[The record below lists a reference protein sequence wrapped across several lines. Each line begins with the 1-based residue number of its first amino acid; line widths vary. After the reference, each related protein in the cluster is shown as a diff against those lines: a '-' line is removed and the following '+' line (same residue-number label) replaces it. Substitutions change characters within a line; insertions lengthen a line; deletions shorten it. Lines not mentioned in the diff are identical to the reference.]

1 MYDVIVVGAGPAG
14 SSAARA
20 AAERGLE
27 VLLVDRELEI
37 GVPDKCGE
45 FVPSLKE
52 MRRLTPYA
60 KDLERYFDPPRDLI
74 VNRTKHVRFIFP
86 NEKEISI
93 EFEGVVVERKL
104 FDKHLANEAARAGA
118 DVATSFKVVGLLDGG
133 RGVKAKTLSGLVELN
148 SKLVVAA
155 DGAYSLVARRAGL
168 PVSTDPLD
176 YGVGFQYEMVNVDH
190 DPEYVDMYIGEDV
203 APGSYAWIIPK
214 GSDVANV
221 GTGVRIPYMKRGLN
235 VRDYQ
240 RYFVEKHPVASG
252 KLMNA
257 KPTAVKAGC
266 IPVGGPIKEMSAGN
280 VLAVGDAG
288 GHTIPTVGGGIP
300 PGLVIGS
307 IAGKSVADHV
317 LEGKALSEFDG
328 AWREQM
334 GETLE
339 NSLRIRKMSD
349 VVFKNERMIDWV
361 TKRGWLT
368 EEMIE
373 KFILCEMDTKM
384 RLIEKSLGIIGL
396 G

>member
-27 VLLVDRELEI
+27 VLLVERELEI

-52 MRRLTPYA
+52 MRRLTPHA

-74 VNRTKHVRFIFP
+74 VNRTKFVRFVFP
-86 NEKEISI
+86 NDREISV

-118 DVATSFKVVGLLDGG
+118 DVATSVKVVDLLEGG
-133 RGVKAKTLSGLVELN
+133 RGVKAKTLSGLVELE
-148 SKLVVAA
+148 SKVVIAA

-168 PVSTDPLD
+168 PLSKSPLD
-176 YGVGFQYEMVNVDH
+176 YGVGFQYEMVGVDH
-190 DPEYVDMYIGEDV
+190 DPDYVDMYIGEDV

-214 GSDVANV
+214 GPDVANV
-221 GTGVRIPYMKRGLN
+221 GTGVRVPFVKKGLS

-240 RYFVEKHPVASG
+240 RNFVEKHPVASP
-252 KLMNA
+252 KLRRA

-266 IPVGGPIKEMSAGN
+266 IPVGGPIEEMVAGN

-300 PGLVIGS
+300 TGLVIGS
-307 IAGKSVADHV
+307 IAGRVVASHV
-317 LEGKALSEFDG
+317 LEGRSLSVFDG
-328 AWREQM
+328 AWRAEM
-334 GETLE
+334 GETIE
-339 NSLRIRKMSD
+339 NSLRIRRMSD
-349 VVFKNERMIDWV
+349 VAFRNAKMMDWV
-361 TKRGWLT
+361 TRSGLLT
-368 EEMIE
+368 VEMME
-373 KFILCEMDTKM
+373 KFILCEMDLKM
-384 RLIEKSLGIIGL
+384 KLVEKSLGIIGL

>member
-27 VLLVDRELEI
+27 VLLLERELEI

-52 MRRLTPYA
+52 MRRLTPHA

-74 VNRTKHVRFIFP
+74 VNRTKYVRFVFP
-86 NEKEISI
+86 NEREISV

-118 DVATSFKVVGLLDGG
+118 DVATSVKVVDLLEGG
-133 RGVKAKTLSGLVELN
+133 RGVKAKTLSGLVEFE
-148 SKLVVAA
+148 SRVVVAA

-168 PVSTDPLD
+168 PVSKNPLD

-190 DPEYVDMYIGEDV
+190 DPDYVDMYIGEDV
-203 APGSYAWIIPK
+203 APGTYAWIIPK
-214 GSDVANV
+214 GPDVANV
-221 GTGVRIPYMKRGLN
+221 GTGVRVPYVKRGLN

-240 RYFVEKHPVASG
+240 RNFVEKHPVASP
-252 KLMNA
+252 KLRNA

-266 IPVGGPIKEMSAGN
+266 IPVGGPIKEMVAGN

-300 PGLVIGS
+300 TGLVCGS
-307 IAGKSVADHV
+307 IAGQVVASHV
-317 LEGKALSEFDG
+317 LEGESLSGFDG
-328 AWREQM
+328 AWRAQV
-334 GETLE
+334 GETIE
-339 NSLRIRKMSD
+339 NSLRIRRMSD
-349 VVFKNERMIDWV
+349 VAFKNAKMMDWV
-361 TKRGWLT
+361 TKRGLLT
-368 EEMIE
+368 KEMME
-373 KFILCEMDTKM
+373 KFILCEMDLKM
-384 RLIEKSLGIIGL
+384 KLVEKSLGIIGL

>member
-52 MRRLTPYA
+52 MRRLTPHV
-60 KDLERYFDPPRDLI
+60 KDLERYFDPPHDLI
-74 VNRTKHVRFIFP
+74 VNRTKYVRFVFP
-86 NEKEISI
+86 NEREISI

-118 DVATSFKVVGLLDGG
+118 DVATSVKVVDLLEGW
-133 RGVKAKTLSGLVELN
+133 RGVRAKTLSGLVELK
-148 SKLVVAA
+148 SKVVVAA

-168 PVSTDPLD
+168 PLSSSPLD
-176 YGVGFQYEMVNVDH
+176 YGVGFQYEMVNVKH
-190 DPEYVDMYIGEDV
+190 DPDYVDMYIGEDV
-203 APGSYAWIIPK
+203 APGTYAWIIPK
-214 GSDVANV
+214 GPDVANV
-221 GTGVRIPYMKRGLN
+221 GTGVRVPYVKRGLN

-240 RYFVEKHPVASG
+240 RNFVKKHPVAFP
-252 KLMNA
+252 KLTKA
-257 KPTAVKAGC
+257 RPTAVKAGC
-266 IPVGGPIKEMSAGN
+266 IPVGGPIEEMCAGN

-307 IAGKSVADHV
+307 IAGECVADHL
-317 LEGKALSEFDG
+317 LEGKGLSAFDG
-328 AWREQM
+328 AWREEM

-349 VVFKNERMIDWV
+349 VVFRNERTIDWV

-373 KFILCEMDTKM
+373 KVILCEMDVKM
-384 RLIEKSLGIIGL
+384 RLVEKSLGLIDL

>member
-14 SSAARA
+14 SSAART

-27 VLLVDRELEI
+27 VLLVERELEI

-52 MRRLTPYA
+52 MRRLTPHA

-74 VNRTKHVRFIFP
+74 VNRTKFVRFVFP
-86 NEKEISI
+86 NDREISV

-118 DVATSFKVVGLLDGG
+118 DVATSVKVVDLLEGG
-133 RGVKAKTLSGLVELN
+133 RGVKAKTLSGLVELE
-148 SKLVVAA
+148 SKVVIAA

-168 PVSTDPLD
+168 PLSKSPLD
-176 YGVGFQYEMVNVDH
+176 YGVGFQYEMVGVDH
-190 DPEYVDMYIGEDV
+190 DPDYVDMYIGEDV

-214 GSDVANV
+214 GPDVANV
-221 GTGVRIPYMKRGLN
+221 GTGVRVPFVKKGLS

-240 RYFVEKHPVASG
+240 RNFVEKHPVASP
-252 KLMNA
+252 KLRRA

-266 IPVGGPIKEMSAGN
+266 IPVGGPIEEMVAGN

-300 PGLVIGS
+300 TGLVIGS
-307 IAGKSVADHV
+307 IAGRVVASHV
-317 LEGKALSEFDG
+317 LEGRSLSVFDG
-328 AWREQM
+328 AWRAEM
-334 GETLE
+334 GETIE
-339 NSLRIRKMSD
+339 NSLRIRRMSD
-349 VVFKNERMIDWV
+349 VAFRNAKMMDWV
-361 TKRGWLT
+361 TRSGLLT
-368 EEMIE
+368 VEMME
-373 KFILCEMDTKM
+373 KFILCEMDLKM
-384 RLIEKSLGIIGL
+384 KLVEKSLGIIGL

>member
-27 VLLVDRELEI
+27 VLLVERELEI

-52 MRRLTPYA
+52 MQRLTPHA
-60 KDLERYFDPPRDLI
+60 SDLERYFDPPRDLI
-74 VNRTKHVRFIFP
+74 VNRTKYVRFVFP
-86 NEKEISI
+86 NEREISV

-104 FDKHLANEAARAGA
+104 FDKHLANEAARVGA
-118 DVATSFKVVGLLDGG
+118 DVATSVKVVDLLEGG
-133 RGVKAKTLSGLVELN
+133 RGVKAKTLSGLVELE
-148 SKLVVAA
+148 SKVVVAA

-168 PVSTDPLD
+168 PVSRDPLD

-190 DPEYVDMYIGEDV
+190 DPDFVDMYIGEDV
-203 APGSYAWIIPK
+203 APGTYAWIIPK

-221 GTGVRIPYMKRGLN
+221 GTGVRVPYVKRGLN

-240 RYFVEKHPVASG
+240 RNFVEKHPVASM
-252 KLMNA
+252 KLRNA

-266 IPVGGPIKEMSAGN
+266 IPVGGPISEMVAGN

-307 IAGKSVADHV
+307 IAGQVVASHV
-317 LEGKALSEFDG
+317 LEGESLSEFDG
-328 AWREQM
+328 AWRAEM
-334 GETLE
+334 GETIE
-339 NSLRIRKMSD
+339 NSLRIRRMSD
-349 VVFKNERMIDWV
+349 VAFKNAKMMDWV
-361 TKRGWLT
+361 TKRGLLT
-368 EEMIE
+368 EEMME
-373 KFILCEMDTKM
+373 KFILCEMDLKM
-384 RLIEKSLGIIGL
+384 KLVEKSLGIIGI

>member
-20 AAERGLE
+20 VAERGLE

-52 MRRLTPYA
+52 MRRLAPHA
-60 KDLERYFDPPRDLI
+60 NDLENYFDPPRDLI
-74 VNRTKHVRFIFP
+74 VNRTKYVRFVFP
-86 NEKEISI
+86 NEKEISV

-118 DVATSFKVVGLLDGG
+118 DIATSVKVMDLLEGG
-133 RGVKAKTLSGLVELN
+133 RGVKVKTLSGLVELK
-148 SKLVVAA
+148 SKVVVAA

-168 PVSTDPLD
+168 PVSNNPLD

-190 DPEYVDMYIGEDV
+190 DPDYVDMYIGEDV
-203 APGSYAWIIPK
+203 APGTYAWIIPK

-221 GTGVRIPYMKRGLN
+221 GTGVRVPYVKRGLN

-240 RYFVEKHPVASG
+240 RNFVEKHPVASP
-252 KLMNA
+252 KLRNA

-288 GHTIPTVGGGIP
+288 GHTIPTVPGGIP
-300 PGLVIGS
+300 PGLVCGS
-307 IAGKSVADHV
+307 IAGQVVASHV
-317 LEGKALSEFDG
+317 LEGKSLSEFDG

-334 GETLE
+334 GKTLE

-349 VVFKNERMIDWV
+349 VVFKNARMIDWV

-368 EEMIE
+368 EEMME
-373 KFILCEMDTKM
+373 KFILCDMDLKM
-384 RLIEKSLGIIGL
+384 KLVEKSLGIIGL
-396 G
+396 E

>member
-27 VLLVDRELEI
+27 VLLVERELEI

-52 MRRLTPYA
+52 MRRLTPHA

-74 VNRTKHVRFIFP
+74 VNRTKFVRFVFP
-86 NEKEISI
+86 NDREISV

-118 DVATSFKVVGLLDGG
+118 DVATSVKVVDLLEGG
-133 RGVKAKTLSGLVELN
+133 RGVKAKTLSGLVELE
-148 SKLVVAA
+148 SKVVIAA

-168 PVSTDPLD
+168 PLSKSPLD
-176 YGVGFQYEMVNVDH
+176 YGVGFQYEMVGVDH
-190 DPEYVDMYIGEDV
+190 DPDYVDMYIGEDV

-214 GSDVANV
+214 GPDVANV
-221 GTGVRIPYMKRGLN
+221 GTGVRVPFVKRGLS

-240 RYFVEKHPVASG
+240 RNFVEKHPVASP
-252 KLMNA
+252 KLRRA

-266 IPVGGPIKEMSAGN
+266 IPVGGPIEEMVAGN

-300 PGLVIGS
+300 TGLVIGS
-307 IAGKSVADHV
+307 IAGRVVASHV
-317 LEGKALSEFDG
+317 LEGRSLSVFDG
-328 AWREQM
+328 AWRAEM
-334 GETLE
+334 GETIE
-339 NSLRIRKMSD
+339 NSLRIRRMSD
-349 VVFKNERMIDWV
+349 VAFRNAKMMDWV
-361 TKRGWLT
+361 TRSGLLT
-368 EEMIE
+368 VEMME
-373 KFILCEMDTKM
+373 KFILCEMDLKM
-384 RLIEKSLGIIGL
+384 KLVEKSLGIIGL